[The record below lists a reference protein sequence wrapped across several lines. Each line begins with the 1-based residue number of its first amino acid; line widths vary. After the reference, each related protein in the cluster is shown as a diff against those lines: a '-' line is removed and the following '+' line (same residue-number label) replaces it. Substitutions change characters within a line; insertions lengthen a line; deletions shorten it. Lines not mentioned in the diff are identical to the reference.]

1 MRQIQFSEGSI
12 FRNILRSA
20 LPMLAAQI
28 INLLYNIV
36 DRIYIGRIPGEGTV
50 ALGAAG
56 LCFSVIIFISAFTN
70 MYGSGGA
77 PLCSIER
84 GRGRRAKAEEIMNVS
99 CFLLVSTGLFITAA
113 GELAA
118 EPVLRLLGASD
129 TNLVFA
135 LPYLR
140 IYLLGTIFSMLA
152 TGLNPYINAQG
163 FAGAGMFTVVI
174 GAVCNLLLDPVFIFV
189 LGMGVRGAALATV
202 LSQGLSAAFVL
213 RFLGGRQAELRL
225 RLMTPA
231 DFLGHLD
238 TAADIV
244 SLGLS
249 SFVMSA
255 TNFLVSAA
263 CNNMLSGYGGDLY
276 VSIMTVVS
284 SVRQMLDTPVLA
296 IGDGTSPVLSFNY
309 GARRPDNV
317 RRSILIMTILGVSYT
332 LVSWLLLLWKPG
344 LFIGIF
350 TPDKE
355 MIRDAVPAL
364 HLYFFAFPFQ
374 ALQISGQTTFKA
386 LNKKKRA
393 IFFSIFR
400 KVIIVVPLT
409 ILLPG
414 VFGMGVNG
422 VFMAEPISNF
432 VGGLASF
439 TTMLL
444 TILPELKRMEQD
456 PLKAPAGDL
465 S

>member
-135 LPYLR
+135 LP
-140 IYLLGTIFSMLA
+140 
-152 TGLNPYINAQG
+152 
-163 FAGAGMFTVVI
+163 
-174 GAVCNLLLDPVFIFV
+174 LDPVFIFV

-355 MIRDAVPAL
+355 LIRDAVPAL

-414 VFGMGVNG
+414 MFGMGVNG

-432 VGGLASF
+432 VGGSASF

>member
-140 IYLLGTIFSMLA
+140 IYLLGTIFSMLS

-355 MIRDAVPAL
+355 LIRDAVPAL

-386 LNKKKRA
+386 LNKHPPARHVRHGRERCFHGGA
-393 IFFSIFR
+393 HFQFCRRLGLLYHHAADHPARTEADGAGSSEGPGRRFVMR
-400 KVIIVVPLT
+400 KDRPRPDMI
-409 ILLPG
+409 
-414 VFGMGVNG
+414 
-422 VFMAEPISNF
+422 
-432 VGGLASF
+432 
-439 TTMLL
+439 
-444 TILPELKRMEQD
+444 Q
-456 PLKAPAGDL
+456 
-465 S
+465 

>member
-140 IYLLGTIFSMLA
+140 
-152 TGLNPYINAQG
+152 GLNPYINAQG

-225 RLMTPA
+225 RLMAPA
-231 DFLGHLD
+231 DFQRHLD

-355 MIRDAVPAL
+355 LIRDAVPAL

-414 VFGMGVNG
+414 MFGMGVNG

-432 VGGLASF
+432 VGGSASF

-456 PLKAPAGDL
+456 SLKAPAGDL